1 MIFFLFSFNQYG
13 TGVLLTCYIQ
23 KAKVDLL
30 QIQDLI
36 RKYNAGLCTA
46 EEKLLLEQWY
56 LSFEW
61 DAATMAFNEH
71 ELQKL
76 KNEAW
81 QALSKR
87 KENRDITL
95 GEPAKVIAI
104 HRKRKYWWYA
114 VAACF
119 AFILFATWKWWPA
132 GGGKEREIVYQQQLI
147 TQKGSRSQM
156 LLPDGSKVW
165 LNAGSKLDYPRE
177 FNGKTRDVQLQGE
190 AYFEVM
196 KDSEKPFYVHTHAFD
211 IKVLGTGFNVRAYPD
226 EDSAITSLV
235 HGSVEVILGKKEKRT
250 LLLQPNEKITLPMNA
265 DIDEVTKEIN
275 RKPVPDLLIVK
286 EKMATVADTVQ
297 SETAWINNKLAFKKM
312 PLENVALLLEKWFD
326 ADIRFKNEDKK
337 TLKFSGVYD
346 KEDLEYILYTL
357 GEATGTFRFKKDS
370 TGVIW
375 IE

>member
-1 MIFFLFSFNQYG
+1 M
-13 TGVLLTCYIQ
+13 
-23 KAKVDLL
+23 DLL
-30 QIQDLI
+30 QIQELI

-46 EEKLLLEQWY
+46 EEKLLLEQWW

-61 DAATMAFNEH
+61 DATTMAFNEH

-87 KENRDITL
+87 KKSQDFTS
-95 GEPAKVIAI
+95 GESAKVITI
-104 HRKRKYWWYA
+104 HRKRKYGRYA

-147 TQKGSRSQM
+147 TQKGSRSQV

-165 LNAGSKLDYPRE
+165 LNAGSKLDYPRQ
-177 FNGKTRDVQLQGE
+177 FNGKTRDVQLEGE

-226 EDSAITSLV
+226 EDSAVTSLV
-235 HGSVEVILGKKEKRT
+235 HGSVEVIVGKKEKRT
-250 LLLQPNEKITLPMNA
+250 LLLLPNEKITLPMNA
-265 DIDEVTKEIN
+265 GIDETEKTIN
-275 RKPVPDLLIVK
+275 NKPAVSDLSMVK
-286 EKMATVADTVQ
+286 EKMIKVEDTVQ

-312 PLENVALLLEKWFD
+312 PLEKVVLLLEKWFD

-337 TLKFSGVYD
+337 ALNFSGVYD
-346 KEDLEYILYTL
+346 KEDLEYVLYTL
-357 GEATGTFRFKKDS
+357 GEATGTFRYKKDS

>member
-1 MIFFLFSFNQYG
+1 M
-13 TGVLLTCYIQ
+13 
-23 KAKVDLL
+23 DLL

-61 DAATMAFNEH
+61 DATTMAFNEH

-87 KENRDITL
+87 KQNRGFTL
-95 GEPAKVIAI
+95 GEPAKVITI
-104 HRKRKYWWYA
+104 HRKRKYWQYA

-119 AFILFATWKWWPA
+119 AFILFAALKWWPA
-132 GGGKEREIVYQQQLI
+132 DGGKEHEIVYQQQLV
-147 TQKGSRSQM
+147 TQKGSRSQIV
-156 LLPDGSKVW
+156 LPDGTKVW
-165 LNAGSKLDYPRE
+165 LNAGSTLDYPKQ
-177 FNGKTRDVQLQGE
+177 FNGKTREVHLQGE
-190 AYFEVM
+190 AYFEVL
-196 KDSEKPFYVHTHAFD
+196 KNREKPFFVHTHSFD

-226 EDSAITSLV
+226 EDSAVTSLV
-235 HGSVEVILGKKEKRT
+235 HGSVEVIVGKKEKRT
-250 LLLQPNEKITLPMNA
+250 ILLSPNEKITLPTNSVMDGEAKAIKNTTVA
-265 DIDEVTKEIN
+265 
-275 RKPVPDLLIVK
+275 PDLSIVK
-286 EKMATVADTVQ
+286 EMMAIVEDTVQ

>member
-1 MIFFLFSFNQYG
+1 M
-13 TGVLLTCYIQ
+13 
-23 KAKVDLL
+23 DLL

-46 EEKLLLEQWY
+46 EERLLLEQWY

-61 DAATMAFNEH
+61 DATIIAFNEH

-87 KENRDITL
+87 KQGQGFTS
-95 GEPAKVIAI
+95 GEPAKVITI
-104 HRKRKYWWYA
+104 HRKRKYGWYA

-132 GGGKEREIVYQQQLI
+132 GGGKEREIVYQQQLV
-147 TQKGSRSQM
+147 TKKGSRSQV

-165 LNAGSKLDYPRE
+165 LNAGSKLDYPGQ

-196 KDSEKPFYVHTHAFD
+196 KDNEKPFYVHTHAFD

-226 EDSAITSLV
+226 EDSAVTSLV
-235 HGSVEVILGKKEKRT
+235 HGSVEVIVGKKEKRT
-250 LLLQPNEKITLPMNA
+250 LLLLPDEKITLPMNA
-265 DIDEVTKEIN
+265 GIDETAKTIN
-275 RKPVPDLLIVK
+275 NKPAVSDLSMVK
-286 EKMATVADTVQ
+286 EKMIKVEDTVQ

-312 PLENVALLLEKWFD
+312 PLEKVVLLLEKWFD

-337 TLKFSGVYD
+337 ALNFSGVYD
-346 KEDLEYILYTL
+346 KEDLEYVLYTL
-357 GEATGTFRFKKDS
+357 GEATGTFRYKKDNA
-370 TGVIW
+370 GVIW

>member
-1 MIFFLFSFNQYG
+1 M
-13 TGVLLTCYIQ
+13 
-23 KAKVDLL
+23 DLL

-61 DAATMAFNEH
+61 DATTMAFNEQ

-87 KENRDITL
+87 KQNGDNTL
-95 GEPAKVIAI
+95 GEPAKVITI
-104 HRKRKYWWYA
+104 HRKRKYWRYA

-119 AFILFATWKWWPA
+119 AFILFATWKWWPG

-147 TQKGSRSQM
+147 TQKGSRSQVV
-156 LLPDGSKVW
+156 LSDGSKVW
-165 LNAGSKLDYPRE
+165 LNAGSKLDYPRQ

-226 EDSAITSLV
+226 EDSAVTSLV
-235 HGSVEVILGKKEKRT
+235 HGSVEVIVGKKEKRT

-265 DIDEVTKEIN
+265 DIDEVAKEIN
-275 RKPVPDLLIVK
+275 SKPVPDLLMVK

-312 PLENVALLLEKWFD
+312 PLEKVVLLLEKWFD

-337 TLKFSGVYD
+337 TLNFSGVYD

-357 GEATGTFRFKKDS
+357 GEATGTFRYKKDS